1 MNRSRRLISVSALG
15 GALILLTILAAG
27 PLQHVDI
34 HGHEHW
40 SRMLPPQAQHILQN
54 VLDPIAGQA
63 VCLPV
68 LVTVAVVIAYRRR
81 SWRPII
87 CAAAAEA
94 AFYLGV
100 GGFKVLLARPAPTER
115 DAEFF
120 AGGLLKDGWHGISY
134 PSGHAAEA
142 VLVYGTAVYLIA
154 RYTGA
159 SRTLVRLLAAG
170 VGLIALNAVVVSY
183 ILGWHW
189 ASDLFAGLLTGGLL
203 LRLLVWWD
211 TDAIA
216 RERAERELAVE
227 RPLVPAGYE
236 RTEKLAA

>member
-1 MNRSRRLISVSALG
+1 M
-15 GALILLTILAAG
+15 LLTVLAAG
-27 PLQHVDI
+27 PLQDLDTR
-34 HGHEHW
+34 GHEYW
-40 SRMLPPQAQHILQN
+40 ARALPPEVHHVLQH

-68 LVTVAVVIAYRRR
+68 LITVAVVIACRRR

-87 CAAAAEA
+87 CAMAAEA
-94 AFYLGV
+94 AFYVGV
-100 GGFKVLLARPAPTER
+100 GGCKVLLARPAPTER

-120 AGGLLKDGWHGISY
+120 AGGILKDGWHGISY

-154 RYTGA
+154 RYTA
-159 SRTLVRLLAAG
+159 VSRTTVRVLVAG
-170 VGLIALNAVVVSY
+170 VGVIALNAVAVSY
-183 ILGWHW
+183 TLGWHW
-189 ASDLFAGLLTGGLL
+189 ASDLFAGLLAGGLL

-211 TDAIA
+211 TEAIA
-216 RERAERELAVE
+216 RERDERELAAE
-227 RPLVPAGYE
+227 RPTVPASYE

>member
-1 MNRSRRLISVSALG
+1 M
-15 GALILLTILAAG
+15 ILTVLAAG
-27 PLQHVDI
+27 PLQELDT
-34 HGHEHW
+34 HGHEYW
-40 SRMLPPQAQHILQN
+40 ARMLPPQAQHILQN
-54 VLDPIAGQA
+54 VLDPIAGQT

-68 LVTVAVVIAYRRR
+68 LGVVAAVIAYRRR

-94 AFYLGV
+94 AFYIGV

-142 VLVYGTAVYLIA
+142 VLIYGTVVYLIA

-159 SRTLVRLLAAG
+159 SRLLVRLLAAG
-170 VGLIALNAVVVSY
+170 VGVIALNAVAVSY
-183 ILGWHW
+183 TLGWHW

-216 RERAERELAVE
+216 RERAERERAEE
-227 RPLVPAGYE
+227 RELIAMEHE
-236 RTEKLAA
+236 RTDDIAA

>member
-1 MNRSRRLISVSALG
+1 MLG
-15 GALILLTILAAG
+15 GSLVVLTVLAAG
-27 PLQHVDI
+27 PLQHLDT
-34 HGHEHW
+34 HGHEYW
-40 SRMLPPQAQHILQN
+40 SRMLPPEVQYVLQHI
-54 VLDPIAGQA
+54 LDPIAGQA

-68 LVTVAVVIAYRRR
+68 LATVAVVVAHRRR

-87 CAAAAEA
+87 CAVAAEA

-100 GGFKVLLARPAPTER
+100 GGSKVLLARPAPTEQ

-120 AGGLLKDGWHGISY
+120 AGGILKDGWHGISY

-154 RYTGA
+154 RYTAA
-159 SRTLVRLLAAG
+159 SRTTVRVLAVG
-170 VGLIALNAVVVSY
+170 VGLIALNAVAVSY
-183 ILGWHW
+183 TLGWHW

-211 TDAIA
+211 TEAAA
-216 RERAERELAVE
+216 REREDQELAAE
-227 RPLVPAGYE
+227 RPLVPASYE

>member
-1 MNRSRRLISVSALG
+1 MSALA
-15 GALILLTILAAG
+15 GALVILTVLAAG
-27 PLQHVDI
+27 PLQHLDTQ
-34 HGHEHW
+34 GHEYW
-40 SRMLPPQAQHILQN
+40 SRKMPPLAQHILQN
-54 VLDPIAGQA
+54 VLDPIAGQT

-68 LVTVAVVIAYRRR
+68 LITVAVVIAYRRR
-81 SWRPII
+81 SWRPLI

-94 AFYLGV
+94 AFYVGV

-159 SRTLVRLLAAG
+159 SRTLVRLLAVG
-170 VGLIALNAVVVSY
+170 VGVIALNAVAVSY
-183 ILGWHW
+183 TLGWHW

-211 TDAIA
+211 TEAIA
-216 RERAERELAVE
+216 RERAERERAAQ
-227 RPLVPAGYE
+227 RTLVPAGYE
-236 RTEKLAA
+236 ETEDIAA

>member
-1 MNRSRRLISVSALG
+1 M
-15 GALILLTILAAG
+15 LLTVLAAG
-27 PLQHVDI
+27 PLQDVDI
-34 HGHEHW
+34 HGHEFW
-40 SRMLPPQAQHILQN
+40 AGMLPLEVHYVLQH

-68 LVTVAVVIAYRRR
+68 LVTVAVVIAARRR
-81 SWRPII
+81 TWRPII

-100 GGFKVLLARPAPTER
+100 GGTKVLLARPAPTER

-120 AGGLLKDGWHGISY
+120 AGGILRDGWHGISY

-142 VLVYGTAVYLIA
+142 VLIYGTAVYLIG
-154 RYTGA
+154 RYTSA
-159 SRTLVRLLAAG
+159 SRTTVRVLAVG
-170 VGLIALNAVVVSY
+170 VGVIALNAVAVSY
-183 ILGWHW
+183 TLGWHW

-211 TDAIA
+211 TEAIA
-216 RERAERELAVE
+216 RERAEEELAAE
-227 RPLVPAGYE
+227 RPLVPASYE